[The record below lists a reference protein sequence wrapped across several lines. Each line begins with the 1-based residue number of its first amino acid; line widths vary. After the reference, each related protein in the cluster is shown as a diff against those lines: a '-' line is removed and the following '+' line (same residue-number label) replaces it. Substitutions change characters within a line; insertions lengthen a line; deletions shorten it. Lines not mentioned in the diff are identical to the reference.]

1 MDNESSIKELK
12 YLSMRNYY
20 QEAEDLLMAGRSMP
34 ENEFDNY
41 LDSYFENRLDSEKE
55 KIGEEILKIKLSR
68 LEQIKK
74 IDNEMSFLTQLDG
87 KPAKYIFAS

>member
-1 MDNESSIKELK
+1 
-12 YLSMRNYY
+12 MRNYN
-20 QEAEDLLMAGRSMP
+20 QEAENLLMIGRSISG
-34 ENEFDNY
+34 NEFDKY

-74 IDNEMSFLTQLDG
+74 IDNEMSFLTQLEEIQSS
-87 KPAKYIFAS
+87 YVCLS